1 MAAFEYRASDRSG
14 SVQRGV
20 ESAADLQSAAR
31 ALRARGLT
39 PIVLKPAGS
48 SALYAPAGG
57 SATASRPGHGR
68 ALAAVSP
75 RESRL
80 SPSLPRARRALV
92 GADDAGTRSE
102 GP

>member
-48 SALYAPAGG
+48 SALYAVLSDPRPAADQ
-57 SATASRPGHGR
+57 SQTTCVSEST
-68 ALAAVSP
+68 LAWC
-75 RESRL
+75 
-80 SPSLPRARRALV
+80 
-92 GADDAGTRSE
+92 T
-102 GP
+102 